1 MLSDD
6 FLHREGLS
14 TNLFKFLTSNL
25 LRSTCVIMLV
35 SLRFISPFVVLCLRT
50 IVREPPP
57 KVSPGYTYR
66 SPAPLAT
73 SLMLANTETFQRS
86 EFK

>member
-35 SLRFISPFVVLCLRT
+35 SFCFISPFCRVMLEDDST
-50 IVREPPP
+50 VREHPP
-57 KVSPGYTYR
+57 KVSP
-66 SPAPLAT
+66 APPPPPPPL
-73 SLMLANTETFQRS
+73 LRPRC
-86 EFK
+86 

>member
-14 TNLFKFLTSNL
+14 INLFKFLTSNL

-35 SLRFISPFVVLCLRT
+35 SLCFISPFVVLCSRT

-57 KVSPGYTYR
+57 NVSPGYTYR

-73 SLMLANTETFQRS
+73 SLMLTNTETFQRS

>member
-35 SLRFISPFVVLCLRT
+35 SLCFISPFVVLCSRT

-57 KVSPGYTYR
+57 KVSPGYAYR

-73 SLMLANTETFQRS
+73 SLMLTNTETFQRS